1 MSIVCREVL
10 RLEKVT
16 NKPGQAG
23 AGGVKRMKTDI
34 WLYRG
39 ASMILILFALA
50 HSVGF
55 LRFQSPSEEGRRVW
69 AEMISVHFAVG
80 RHTFSYGGFYLG
92 FGLTISQ
99 FREKFELEI
108 LSEIL
113 HLAREEFVHEG
124 YRGFSMRRIAG
135 LVCCVPS
142 ALYKHFACENEI
154 FDCLL
159 EESFTAL
166 MQASSS
172 VEGIRGENR
181 IVCLNRGIWAYM
193 TFGLKHPD
201 HYRFAFL
208 LQSLDG
214 TRTPSPNKTY
224 QALNGR
230 IRRSIE
236 AGDFPEGDL
245 DLMVQCLG
253 ALTHGTTSLLIQK
266 SLFQWASRQQL
277 ISQIVDAALMGLMQ
291 PRHKEGGKD
300 DLG

>member
-1 MSIVCREVL
+1 
-10 RLEKVT
+10 
-16 NKPGQAG
+16 
-23 AGGVKRMKTDI
+23 
-34 WLYRG
+34 
-39 ASMILILFALA
+39 MILILFALA

-55 LRFQSPSEEGRRVW
+55 LGFQAPSEEGRRVW

-108 LSEIL
+108 RSEIL

-124 YRGFSMRRIAG
+124 YRGFSMRRIAE

-181 IVCLNRGIWAYM
+181 TVCLNRGIWAYM

-253 ALTHGTTSLLIQK
+253 ALTHGPTSL
-266 SLFQWASRQQL
+266 
-277 ISQIVDAALMGLMQ
+277 
-291 PRHKEGGKD
+291 
-300 DLG
+300 